1 MNIKVPPS
9 VEANSFATITTN
21 HPDKL
26 EKYLEFYS
34 PMDKKGRYL
43 PYDELR
49 HRIDSELDHK
59 LVWSLT
65 KLSRNRQQT
74 TLIELGEPATPCGY
88 MLTPLI
94 QKAVSE
100 VDRNTTTASLE
111 WISSKIGEKSQLEYL
126 LNDLIEDESISSSQL
141 EGAATTTQVAKE
153 LIKRNRKPRSEDE
166 RMILGNYKMMLHA
179 WEMRDQPLSL
189 DLIMGLHRIGV
200 EGIDDD
206 AYAPGNFRRT
216 NDVHVVDSGG
226 EVVHTPPSHENLKK
240 RLKEIVEW
248 ANFDHDKN
256 DDSSYIHPLI
266 KAIVL
271 HFCAGY
277 EHPFR
282 DGNGRVA
289 RALFYWYMFKKDFSA
304 FRYIAISVLLKK
316 APVQYGK
323 SYLYTETDK
332 MDLTYFIEYQS
343 KIIIRAI
350 KDFKDAYK
358 NSALEI
364 DKFNTWLFT
373 SGLYNKLTDKQ
384 RVVFQVAKSGTA
396 THFTIRNVEKN
407 LGCAYNT
414 ASTVLN
420 GLVDLKL
427 FNKTKEGREWVYV
440 MEDKEQIIKGWTD

>member
-1 MNIKVPPS
+1 MNIKVPLAV
-9 VEANSFATITTN
+9 VENPFATITQN
-21 HPDKL
+21 CPEKL
-26 EKYLEFYS
+26 EQYLEFYS
-34 PMDKKGRYL
+34 PVDKKGRYL

-49 HRIDSELDHK
+49 HRIASGLDHQ

-65 KLSRNRQQT
+65 RLARTKQQA
-74 TLIELGEPATPCGY
+74 TLIELGESAASCGY
-88 MLTPLI
+88 LSTPLI
-94 QKAVSE
+94 QQAISA
-100 VDRNTTTASLE
+100 VDRNTTTASFE
-111 WISSKIGEKSQLEYL
+111 WIISKVDEKSQLEYL

-141 EGAATTTQVAKE
+141 EGAATTIQVAKE

-166 RMILGNYKMMLHA
+166 RMIVGNYKMMLHS

-189 DLIMGLHRIGV
+189 DLIMDLHRIGV

-206 AYAPGNFRRT
+206 AYAPGNFRRA
-216 NDVHVVDSGG
+216 NDVHVVDSNG
-226 EVVHTPPSHENLKK
+226 EIIYTPPSHENLKK

-248 ANFDHDKN
+248 TNFDHDKN

-271 HFCAGY
+271 HFCTGY
-277 EHPFR
+277 EHPFK

-332 MDLTYFIEYQS
+332 MDLTYFIEYQAG
-343 KIIIRAI
+343 IIIRAI
-350 KDFKDAYK
+350 EKFKQAYT
-358 NSALEI
+358 SAALQI
-364 DKFNTWLFT
+364 DQFNVWLFT
-373 SGLYNKLTDKQ
+373 SGLYKKLTDKQ
-384 RVVFQVAKSGTA
+384 RMVFQVAKSGVT
-396 THFTIRNVEKN
+396 TQFTCRNVEKN
-407 LGCAYNT
+407 LGCSYNT
-414 ASTVLN
+414 ASAVLK

-427 FNKTKEGREWVYV
+427 FKKVKEGREWVYV
-440 MEDKEQIIKGWTD
+440 MEDKEQIIKNWSD